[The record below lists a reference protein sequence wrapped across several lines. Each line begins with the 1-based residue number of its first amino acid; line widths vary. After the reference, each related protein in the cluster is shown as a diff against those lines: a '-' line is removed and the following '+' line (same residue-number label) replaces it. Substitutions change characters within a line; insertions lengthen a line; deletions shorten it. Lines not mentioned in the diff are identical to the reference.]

1 MVWYL
6 EKYQISEQHI
16 LFWKDL
22 VLVEYFTAQQ
32 QQLEWETK
40 PVSHLIVISPLL
52 NVPRI
57 DRKRLQQSVGG
68 LKTICYFWQDFT
80 LPLFAGMFSWTRI
93 GFVLSTRVEWQEPFR
108 LWADKWTSVFYSV
121 GVDVCW
127 DNSWFPFDSIQST
140 QNEFRLSLGK
150 LRSDRYEIQCPKY
163 SFGLLVLVLQRYSRS
178 GNFFVSSTLFR
189 SSTAIPED
197 IMQRSC

>member
-1 MVWYL
+1 MCHIPPSPWHSLAPWCFPVKRVCAWRQCRRQGRRSNILASPLAKVQLMVWYL

-16 LFWKDL
+16 LFRKAL
-22 VLVEYFTAQQ
+22 VLVEYFTTQQ

-40 PVSHLIVISPLL
+40 PVSHLIVIFPLL

-68 LKTICYFWQDFT
+68 LKTICYFWQEFT
-80 LPLFAGMFSWTRI
+80 LPLFAGMFSWTWI
-93 GFVLSTRVEWQEPFR
+93 GLVLSTRVEWQEPFR

-127 DNSWFPFDSIQST
+127 DNSWSPLIRFNQP
-140 QNEFRLSLGK
+140 RM
-150 LRSDRYEIQCPKY
+150 
-163 SFGLLVLVLQRYSRS
+163 
-178 GNFFVSSTLFR
+178 SSVFH
-189 SSTAIPED
+189 
-197 IMQRSC
+197 